1 MRFDRL
7 LWECLCPGKY
17 EFEESNIQVAL
28 APSLGET
35 VLTFHIDTEA
45 FRDWKAG
52 VKACDL
58 LIFYRGPARDKPVLL
73 FVELKG
79 SNFEDAEGQIASAVK
94 RTFDHL
100 DAACQPQVYVCA
112 VVVLGTAPPIN
123 TKQRIKDLR
132 QQTGLVFKY
141 HFNARKQRAD
151 LRTNLADAAP
161 RAQS

>member
-17 EFEESNIQVAL
+17 EFEENDIEVAL
-28 APSLGET
+28 TPLPGET

-58 LIFYRGPARDKPVLL
+58 LFFYRGPTRDKPVLL

-79 SNFEDAEGQIASAVK
+79 SNFQDAEEQIVNAVK
-94 RTFDHL
+94 RTFEHL
-100 DAACQPQVYVCA
+100 DSVCQSDVYVCA
-112 VVVLGTAPPIN
+112 VVALGVAAPIN
-123 TKQRIKDLR
+123 MKQRIKDLR

-141 HFNARKQRAD
+141 HFNARRQRAD
-151 LRTNLADAAP
+151 LRSNLVDATLP
-161 RAQS
+161 VQI